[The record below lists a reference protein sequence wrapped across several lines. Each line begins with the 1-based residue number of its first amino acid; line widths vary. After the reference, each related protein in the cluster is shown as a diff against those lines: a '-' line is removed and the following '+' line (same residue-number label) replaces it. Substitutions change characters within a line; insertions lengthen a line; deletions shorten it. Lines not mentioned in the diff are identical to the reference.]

1 MTQLLWVLDP
11 REAYSPIGLLRTPV
25 AGNFLFYITSSD
37 RFVLHRLLLLEA
49 GPKDTSFGSKLAAW
63 KIHMP
68 AALTYN
74 LSRWI
79 IGPKKL

>member
-1 MTQLLWVLDP
+1 MSKGTTGHYDTVVVGAGSAGSVLTNRLTEDP
-11 REAYSPIGLLRTPV
+11 SRRQFSFPLHI
-25 AGNFLFYITSSD
+25 I
-37 RFVLHRLLLLEA
+37 FVLHRLLLLEA

-74 LSRWI
+74 LSR
-79 IGPKKL
+79 

>member
-1 MTQLLWVLDP
+1 MTLLLWVLAP
-11 REAYSPIGLLRTPV
+11 LEVYSPIGLPRTPV
-25 AGNFLFYITSSD
+25 EGNFLFDFTSQD
-37 RFVLHRLLLLEA
+37 GFVLHRLLLLEA

-74 LSRWI
+74 LSR
-79 IGPKKL
+79 

>member
-1 MTQLLWVLDP
+1 MTTTGHYDTVVVGAGSAGSVLTNRLTEDP
-11 REAYSPIGLLRTPV
+11 SRRQF
-25 AGNFLFYITSSD
+25 FLFNFTSQD
-37 RFVLHRLLLLEA
+37 GFVLHRLLLLEA

-74 LSRWI
+74 LSR
-79 IGPKKL
+79 

>member
-1 MTQLLWVLDP
+1 MTLLLWELAPLEV
-11 REAYSPIGLLRTPV
+11 YSPIGLLRTPV
-25 AGNFLFYITSSD
+25 EGNFHFDFTSQD
-37 RFVLHRLLLLEA
+37 GFVLHRLLLLEA

-74 LSRWI
+74 LSR
-79 IGPKKL
+79 